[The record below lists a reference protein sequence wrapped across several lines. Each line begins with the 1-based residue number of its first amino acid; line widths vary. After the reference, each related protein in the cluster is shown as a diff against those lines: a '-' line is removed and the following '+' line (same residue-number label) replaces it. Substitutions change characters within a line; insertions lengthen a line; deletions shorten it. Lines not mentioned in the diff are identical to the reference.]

1 MRGKLISNG
10 MNSRQTIS
18 KKELDKVLN
27 AIEKEFNLT
36 MAKLNRLYQK
46 KMDIIKQA
54 IERRDKGRLEKLRK
68 NILNK

>member
-1 MRGKLISNG
+1 